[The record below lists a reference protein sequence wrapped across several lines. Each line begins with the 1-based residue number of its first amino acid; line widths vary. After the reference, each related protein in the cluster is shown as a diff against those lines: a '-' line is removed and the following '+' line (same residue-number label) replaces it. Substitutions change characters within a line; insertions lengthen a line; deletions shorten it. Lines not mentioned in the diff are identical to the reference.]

1 LRKSKVVRNV
11 TWDKGLDYET
21 AYSILIRKINSVK
34 SDKTKC
40 YFVIAL
46 IQLRN
51 GSRISEAIRA
61 FKEWVKTSK
70 TEIYVKVSKKKLE
83 EYRLMIIPHEIHS
96 LRLICTD
103 LLGVSDKKLRNRVL
117 ATLYYY
123 FKWNTHSLRYAFIT
137 YLLKNNINVAIVS
150 KLIKHS
156 KLDTLLSYVQV
167 REAERVLREIA

>member
-1 LRKSKVVRNV
+1 MSK
-11 TWDKGLDYET
+11 WDKGLDFEL
-21 AYSILIRKINSVK
+21 AYSLLSRKINSAKNNKV
-34 SDKTKC
+34 KC
-40 YFVIAL
+40 YLAIAL

-70 TEIYVKVSKKKLE
+70 TELYVRVSKKKNYE
-83 EYRLMIIPHEIHS
+83 TRLMIIPAEIQQ
-96 LRLICTD
+96 LRLLCVD
-103 LLGVSDKKLRNRVL
+103 LLGVEDRALRNRVS

-156 KLDTLLSYVQV
+156 RLDTLLHYVQV
-167 REAERVLREIA
+167 KEAEKVLKMI

>member
-1 LRKSKVVRNV
+1 LVTRV

-21 AYSILIRKINSVK
+21 AYSMLLRKINSVK
-34 SDKTKC
+34 SNKTKC
-40 YFVIAL
+40 YFIIAL

-83 EYRLMIIPHEIHS
+83 EHRLMIIPQEILSH
-96 LRLICTD
+96 RLLCTD
-103 LLGVSDKKLRNRVL
+103 LIGVSDKKLRNRVI

-137 YLLKNNINVAIVS
+137 YLLRNNVNVAIVS

-156 KLDTLLSYVQV
+156 KLDTLLHYVQSK
-167 REAERVLREIA
+167 EAERVLREIV